1 MLGRM
6 TIRVTKELVEELEA
20 AAEQRYK
27 RDKGQVRALRSL
39 LKRYEAGDLPD
50 EVLAKMG
57 GRDEAAT
64 VPDRRA
70 DLRRPQTLRGKVTEV
85 CKKHPDREWTARELL
100 SHLKSVGFPVREK
113 TLRSISGCLWHL
125 AREKKLAI
133 VQRGVGSSPSI
144 YRWRADDGTAST
156 HQESDE

>member
-1 MLGRM
+1 M

-27 RDKGQVRALRSL
+27 RDKEQVRALRSL

-57 GRDEAAT
+57 GRGEAAT

-85 CKKHPDREWTARELL
+85 CRDHPDREWTARKLL
-100 SHLKSVGFPVREK
+100 SHLKNLGFPVREK
-113 TLRSISGCLWHL
+113 TLGSVSGCLWQL
-125 AREKKLAI
+125 AREKKLA
-133 VQRGVGSSPSI
+133 VVKRGVGSSPSI
-144 YRWRADDGTAST
+144 YRWRSNDGTASA